1 MGQKTNPIGL
11 RLGIIKSWE
20 SRWYSE
26 KDYSRLLQEDIN
38 LRKFLMK
45 KLSTAGI
52 SKIIIERPAKLA
64 NITLHTSR
72 PGVIIGKKG
81 SDIEKLK
88 KSVSKMISGDVNIN
102 ILEVKKPELDSQL
115 VADNIAQQLE
125 KRVAFRRAMKRAV
138 QSAMRLGAGGI
149 RVNCSGR
156 LGGAEI
162 ARTEWYREGR
172 VPLHTLRADVDYGV
186 SRANTT
192 YGICGVKV
200 WIFKGEKF
208 EKDLDLSESS
218 SKTNDKEIGNI
229 EK

>member
-26 KDYSRLLQEDIN
+26 KDYSKLLQEDIN
-38 LRKFLMK
+38 LRKYLMK

-102 ILEVKKPELDSQL
+102 ILEVKKPCLLYTSPSP
-115 VADNIAQQLE
+115 
-125 KRVAFRRAMKRAV
+125 R
-138 QSAMRLGAGGI
+138 
-149 RVNCSGR
+149 
-156 LGGAEI
+156 
-162 ARTEWYREGR
+162 
-172 VPLHTLRADVDYGV
+172 
-186 SRANTT
+186 
-192 YGICGVKV
+192 
-200 WIFKGEKF
+200 
-208 EKDLDLSESS
+208 DLSTSRMPSS
-218 SKTNDKEIGNI
+218 A
-229 EK
+229 

>member
-26 KDYSRLLQEDIN
+26 KDYSKLLQEDIN

-88 KSVSKMISGDVNIN
+88 KSVSKMISTDH
-102 ILEVKKPELDSQL
+102 L
-115 VADNIAQQLE
+115 AD
-125 KRVAFRRAMKRAV
+125 
-138 QSAMRLGAGGI
+138 
-149 RVNCSGR
+149 
-156 LGGAEI
+156 
-162 ARTEWYREGR
+162 
-172 VPLHTLRADVDYGV
+172 
-186 SRANTT
+186 
-192 YGICGVKV
+192 
-200 WIFKGEKF
+200 
-208 EKDLDLSESS
+208 
-218 SKTNDKEIGNI
+218 
-229 EK
+229 